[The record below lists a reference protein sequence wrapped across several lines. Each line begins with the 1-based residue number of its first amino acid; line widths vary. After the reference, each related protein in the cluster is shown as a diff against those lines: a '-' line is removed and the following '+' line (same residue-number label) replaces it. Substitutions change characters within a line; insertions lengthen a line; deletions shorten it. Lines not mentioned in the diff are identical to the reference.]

1 MEGSKL
7 IIAASF
13 ALILICF
20 FYVQGVY
27 VITPALKERL
37 YATEKS
43 ISTHIDTLSSA
54 GEGRIKLDIPL
65 DVVKAVSVS
74 YETKGNRE
82 GYTIEE
88 DGWHVIVSYKM
99 GSTTFR
105 SASLIRS
112 YPAGAPLQKT
122 LSSPTGICVV
132 KERDSPYAEVQ
143 KC

>member
-7 IIAASF
+7 MIAASF

-27 VITPALKERL
+27 VVKPALQQGL

-43 ISTHIDTLSSA
+43 ISTHIDTLSSV
-54 GEGRIKLDIPL
+54 GEGRVKLDAPL
-65 DVVKAVSVS
+65 EVIRGVSVS
-74 YETKGNRE
+74 YGTKGRNE
-82 GYTIEE
+82 GYTASE
-88 DGWHVIVSYKM
+88 DGWYVIVSYKI
-99 GSTTFR
+99 GS
-105 SASLIRS
+105 SNVKGASLIRS
-112 YPAGAPLQKT
+112 YPGQANFQKT

-132 KERDSPYAEVQ
+132 KRLESAYAEVE